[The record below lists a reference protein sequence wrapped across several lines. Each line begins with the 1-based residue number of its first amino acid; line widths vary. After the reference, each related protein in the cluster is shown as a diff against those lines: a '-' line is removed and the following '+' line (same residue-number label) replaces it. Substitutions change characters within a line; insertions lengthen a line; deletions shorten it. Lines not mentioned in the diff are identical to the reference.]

1 MGMLVTA
8 PGESLKSGL
17 VLVVEIAHHSVI
29 TVAVG
34 LAPLVKALTR
44 AIFTTGLLAVLRP
57 GGIIEFLKLL
67 VRPALDTA
75 FYAQKPSLA
84 SSPPIEHRRR
94 TEGSIFYAP

>member
-8 PGESLKSGL
+8 PGKGLKAGL

-29 TVAVG
+29 TVAVY

-44 AIFTTGLLAVLRP
+44 AIFAARLLAVLRP

-75 FYAQKPSLA
+75 FYAQKTLLGFLF
-84 SSPPIEHRRR
+84 PP
-94 TEGSIFYAP
+94 